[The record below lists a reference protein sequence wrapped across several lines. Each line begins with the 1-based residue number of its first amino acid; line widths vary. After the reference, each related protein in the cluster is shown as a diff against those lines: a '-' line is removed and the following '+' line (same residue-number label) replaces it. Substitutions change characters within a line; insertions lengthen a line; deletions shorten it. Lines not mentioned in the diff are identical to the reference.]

1 MKRCKSILLSFTTIA
16 LLTNPVLGQSTAAAG
31 FEKLKSL
38 VGEWQGTGPHGKVNV
53 SYQLISGG
61 SALMEILDPISEPS
75 MTTIY
80 HLDGDKLAMTHYCSI
95 GNQPRMQAEVPA
107 GEIGEFNFTFVDVTN
122 MANASQGHMRHLT
135 ITFQDK
141 DRFTQVWTWRQDGED
156 TPATFTLERKK

>member
-16 LLTNPVLGQSTAAAG
+16 LLTNPVLAQSKAAVG

-38 VGEWQGTGPHGKVNV
+38 VGEWQGTGPHGKVKV

-75 MTTIY
+75 MVTIY
-80 HLDGDKLAMTHYCSI
+80 HLGGDKLAMTHYCSI
-95 GNQPRMQAEVPA
+95 GNQPRMRAEAPS
-107 GEIGEFNFTFVDVTN
+107 GEIRKLNFTFADVTN
-122 MANASQGHMRHLT
+122 MTSASQGHMRHLT
-135 ITFQDK
+135 MTFQGK
-141 DRFTQVWTWRQDGED
+141 DRITQVWTWRQDGED